1 MTTLHAEA
9 LKHLHATDR
18 KLSGVIKVVG
28 PCTLKRSGG
37 TFELLARSILS
48 QQISVAAARTIRRR
62 LEDALPN
69 KRLSAVGILQ
79 LGETSLGAVGV
90 SRQKRGYLLDLC
102 EKVQSGELNLRRIA
116 QIDDELVIEEL
127 IKVKGIGRWTAQMFL
142 MFGIGRPDIFA
153 PDDLGLQNSMKVVY
167 GLPAPVKPV
176 HVEPIS
182 QAWAPFRSI
191 ASWYLWQYLDVM
203 KKG

>member
-1 MTTLHAEA
+1 MTTLHADA

-18 KLSGVIKVVG
+18 KLSSVIKVVG
-28 PCTLKRSGG
+28 PCKLKRSGG

-69 KRLSAVGILQ
+69 KRLSAAGSLQ
-79 LGETSLGAVGV
+79 LGETELGAVGV

-102 EKVQSGELNLRRIA
+102 QKVQSGELNFRRVA
-116 QIDDELVIEEL
+116 QIDDESVIEDL

-142 MFGIGRPDIFA
+142 MFGLGRPDVFA

-167 GLPAPVKPV
+167 GLPSPVKPV

-182 QAWAPFRSI
+182 QAWAPFRSV